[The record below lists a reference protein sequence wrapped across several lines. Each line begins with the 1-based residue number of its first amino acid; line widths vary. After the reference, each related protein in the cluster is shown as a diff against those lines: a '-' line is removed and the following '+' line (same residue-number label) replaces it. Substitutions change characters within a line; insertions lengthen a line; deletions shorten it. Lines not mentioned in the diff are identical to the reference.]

1 MSNFSIEELRS
12 LIKENL
18 EQSIPSLVEDKG
30 GQGVIPGLEKGTTG
44 KEVTLR
50 VPEFSIDMSWIN
62 DTASAVNEQARDR
75 FIKTVN
81 ATGLAGDI
89 ENLPAFINEI
99 NNFTSEVIP
108 AEKYGQA
115 VARILIL
122 RTLYNLAKSP
132 DASTMGFSFERFMAL
147 MFKGSVID
155 PAAEG
160 ITDVQFPGTN
170 VSLKFLRRGGV
181 VGGSIKKLKE
191 DLKDDPNAS
200 VKYIVAEKPGKTDN
214 DIIFH
219 EFVVDQNNI
228 EGLPGYKKGDDEFG
242 TRFSGKISDFKA
254 QGVRQIPGAINL
266 DNVPET
272 SQKMIEDLNQR
283 FNGLI
288 AEVQGL
294 TDEVDSLML
303 GAGDEGETKKRAAA
317 AKGRAE
323 KSRAA
328 AADIEKTA

>member
-1 MSNFSIEELRS
+1 MSNFSLEELRS
-12 LIKENL
+12 LIKESL
-18 EQSIPSLVEDKG
+18 EQSIPSLKEQ
-30 GQGVIPGLEKGTTG
+30 QGTIPGLEKASAG
-44 KEVTLR
+44 KEITLR

-62 DTASAVNEQARDR
+62 DTAEAVNPQARDR

-81 ATGLAGDI
+81 ATGLSGDI

-160 ITDVQFPGTN
+160 ITDVEFPGTN
-170 VSLKFLRRGGV
+170 VSLKFLRRGGT

-191 DLKDDPNAS
+191 DLRDDPSAS

-214 DIIFH
+214 DIIFY
-219 EFVVDQNNI
+219 EFVVNQDNL
-228 EGLPGYKKGDDEFG
+228 EKLPKYDGK
-242 TRFSGKISDFKA
+242 RFSGKIKDFTA

-266 DNVPET
+266 DNVVET
-272 SQKMIEDLNQR
+272 SQKIIEDLNQR

-303 GAGDEGETKKRAAA
+303 GAGDEGETKKRAGA

-323 KSRAA
+323 RSRAA